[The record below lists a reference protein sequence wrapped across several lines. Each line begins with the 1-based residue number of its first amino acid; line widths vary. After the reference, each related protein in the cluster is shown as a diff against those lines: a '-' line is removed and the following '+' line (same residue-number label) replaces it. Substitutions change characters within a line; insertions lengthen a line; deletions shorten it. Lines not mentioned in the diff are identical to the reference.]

1 MADQATS
8 TMPRL
13 SPETAPLRQSD
24 SPAHPLT
31 RSSEAARRKRE
42 RDRECQRK
50 KRQRDRQ
57 YIERLQMKIRELQC
71 QLEIDRPRKACS
83 AQATTYP
90 ADESTATPASQRPSA
105 SPMRPIATEDYHV
118 NHRSQS
124 LGSSVQLPTSP
135 IGSRDKTLPE
145 TVTVSLPV
153 LESCLAVPQWARLP
167 LHGLSLMPD
176 PRRCVRG
183 SELPRFILQM
193 GADASLQH
201 LCPPTPKVI
210 DILYGGSKNPLA
222 DLIVNECSKEPLLPP
237 ERLAVS
243 LAIYKY
249 CRVSSS
255 FLTTARARASS
266 FLSWIT
272 MLSCTT
278 HLTSPTVAH
287 MAVERKLCVSP
298 QVHVSD
304 GFAAYGRAPMVH

>member
-57 YIERLQMKIRELQC
+57 YIERLEMKIRELQC

-83 AQATTYP
+83 AQATVYT

-105 SPMRPIATEDYHV
+105 SPMRPMATEEYHV

-249 CRVSSS
+249 CRVSCFS
-255 FLTTARARASS
+255 LTTARARASS
-266 FLSWIT
+266 FLMHSAI
-272 MLSCTT
+272 
-278 HLTSPTVAH
+278 
-287 MAVERKLCVSP
+287 
-298 QVHVSD
+298 
-304 GFAAYGRAPMVH
+304 

>member
-1 MADQATS
+1 
-8 TMPRL
+8 MPRL
-13 SPETAPLRQSD
+13 SPETTPLRHSD
-24 SPAHPLT
+24 SSANPAA

-57 YIERLQMKIRELQC
+57 YIEHLEMKIRELQC
-71 QLEIDRPRKACS
+71 QLEIDRSRTACLN
-83 AQATTYP
+83 QATAYP
-90 ADESTATPASQRPSA
+90 ADECIATPASQRHPA
-105 SPMRPIATEDYHV
+105 APTRPTLIEECHD
-118 NHRSQS
+118 NHRSQP
-124 LGSSVQLPTSP
+124 LGFPVQLAASP

-176 PRRCVRG
+176 SRHCVRG
-183 SELPRFILQM
+183 SQLPQFILQM
-193 GADASLQH
+193 RADAALQH
-201 LCPPTPKVI
+201 SCPPTPKVI

-249 CRVSSS
+249 CRVSFC
-255 FLTTARARASS
+255 FLITT
-266 FLSWIT
+266 
-272 MLSCTT
+272 
-278 HLTSPTVAH
+278 TS
-287 MAVERKLCVSP
+287 
-298 QVHVSD
+298 
-304 GFAAYGRAPMVH
+304 